1 MEQERTRQ
9 PARNFWQRVEDVIF
23 MAFPRDL
30 Y

>member
-1 MEQERTRQ
+1 VLTTQ
-9 PARNFWQRVEDVIF
+9 PARNFWQRIEDVIF